1 MNSLNRAARAGR
13 LSATGWN
20 EALFPEHASVRAPD
34 GNREVP
40 DLGPVYA
47 PGM

>member
-13 LSATGWN
+13 PSATGWN
-20 EALFPEHASVRAPD
+20 EALIPERAGVRTPD

-40 DLGPVYA
+40 DVGRVYV
-47 PGM
+47 PGR